1 MMFSF
6 LATDFAGENKLQSEE
21 GIIGWHTFDKI
32 DELPMAPG
40 DYHII
45 DYLIKGNGIIYGTFV
60 YTPDFELLSYRLD
73 PS

>member
-1 MMFSF
+1 
-6 LATDFAGENKLQSEE
+6 
-21 GIIGWHTFDKI
+21 
-32 DELPMAPG
+32 MAPG
-40 DYHII
+40 DHHII